1 MTTLTFP
8 ISLLESTRI
17 PALGCRPAQ
26 AQGDRRQADAV
37 GRAQAGDHDAFS
49 ELYVQH
55 KKHVFSIC
63 MRMVR
68 DFSLAEDLTQETFL
82 QLHRKIAS
90 FRGDSVF
97 STWLHRM
104 AVNTVLMHLR
114 KHVLP
119 VVSLDHLMEN
129 FPEERA
135 GRSFGTRDL
144 AQAGAIDRLTIYRAI
159 ATLAPGYRNIFL
171 LHDVHGYD
179 HGEIAS
185 MLECTCGNT
194 KSQLHKARRVLR
206 GALTQVTGADGGGPA
221 GRVTGPIPL
230 QPKTSKTARSER
242 PWGAVALRA

>member
-1 MTTLTFP
+1 MTTVTFP
-8 ISLLESTRI
+8 ISLVDSTAI
-17 PALGCRPAQ
+17 PVFGALQVERRPP
-26 AQGDRRQADAV
+26 DAV

-49 ELYVQH
+49 ELYALH

-63 MRMVR
+63 LRMVR
-68 DFSLAEDLTQETFL
+68 DFSLAEDLTQEIFL

-114 KHVLP
+114 KNVLAL
-119 VVSLDHLMEN
+119 VSLDQLMEN
-129 FPEERA
+129 VPEEHA
-135 GRSFGTRDL
+135 GRNFGTRDL
-144 AQAGAIDRLTIYRAI
+144 AQAGAIDRLTIFRAI
-159 ATLAPGYRNIFL
+159 ATLAPGYRSIFI

-194 KSQLHKARRVLR
+194 KSQLYKARRVLR
-206 GALTQVTGADGGGPA
+206 GALMPKASSVGYGVDGKVADTVLL
-221 GRVTGPIPL
+221 RT
-230 QPKTSKTARSER
+230 KTVKATRSLV
-242 PWGAVALRA
+242 PPGAVALRA

>member
-1 MTTLTFP
+1 MATLSFP
-8 ISLLESTRI
+8 ISLVDSTHI
-17 PALGCRPAQ
+17 PALECITPLAQ
-26 AQGDRRQADAV
+26 PRRRQDDAV
-37 GRAQAGDHDAFS
+37 SRAQAGDHDAFS
-49 ELYVQH
+49 ELYAQH

-63 MRMVR
+63 LRMLR

-82 QLHRKIAS
+82 QLHRKIES

-114 KHVLP
+114 KHVLA

-129 FPEERA
+129 IPEERA
-135 GRSFGTRDL
+135 GRNFGTRDL
-144 AQAGAIDRLTIYRAI
+144 EQAGAIDRVTIYRAI
-159 ATLAPGYRNIFL
+159 ASLAPGYRNIFI

-206 GALTQVTGADGGGPA
+206 GALIPVTSAVRQAAETSETTPSQVKPSNPTQPA
-221 GRVTGPIPL
+221 
-230 QPKTSKTARSER
+230 KT
-242 PWGAVALRA
+242 WDAVGLSA